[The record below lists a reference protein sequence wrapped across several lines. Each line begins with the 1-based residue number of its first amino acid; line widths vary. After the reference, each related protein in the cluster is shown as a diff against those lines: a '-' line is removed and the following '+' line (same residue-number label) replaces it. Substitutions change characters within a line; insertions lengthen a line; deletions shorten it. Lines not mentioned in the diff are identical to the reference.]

1 MELIKLMPAQILS
14 VERLESATGRQL
26 LNLPPGGGKTLTT
39 LYYLTKHDVKKA
51 LIVCPASL
59 LGTWSA
65 EAKKWGLP
73 EPIEFRGDKK
83 QRDFIMGL
91 FRNNFDAAWLVV
103 GYEMFLREVKKLS
116 AIKWDAMVCDE
127 SQKIKSPTAKVSK
140 QVRKLSQTI
149 PSCILLSGTP
159 IVNGWQDIWSQVETV
174 HVGSL
179 YGSWWTFRQVHAV
192 MPIPNIPMIKGWRD
206 VDKIKEKIKP
216 YVFTIPK
223 EMVRKDLPPVSVV
236 DVNVP
241 LSAEESRAYKQIR
254 DEFLLELDG
263 QEVLTVAN
271 ALVKVGRLRQTANGL
286 FTFGKDESSKSDA
299 LGALLDTLGDEKV
312 IIFSMYAQTIR
323 YLQQKLRCK
332 HVITGDS
339 TDRDAILND
348 WRKNGTMLLG
358 TAALG
363 TGLNL
368 QDAHY
373 VIQFDL
379 PFTAAEEEQR
389 IARAWRTGQ
398 HNPVTVY
405 NLMAED
411 TIDYGIRRLIEKK
424 RLIME
429 ELSRATAA
437 MTDEERK
444 KLIEKSKITL
454 ADIIELV

>member
-1 MELIKLMPAQILS
+1 MPHQLS
-14 VERLESATGRQL
+14 AIERLEAAAGRQL
-26 LNLPPGGGKTLTT
+26 LNLCPGAGKTLTT
-39 LYYLTKHDVKKA
+39 LTYLAKHDKKKV

-65 EAKKWGLP
+65 EAEKWGLP

-83 QRDFIMGL
+83 QRDFILGI
-91 FRNNFDAAWLVV
+91 FHNHFDAAWLVV

-116 AIKWDAMVCDE
+116 EIKWDVLVCDE

-140 QVRKLSQTI
+140 QIRKLAHTV
-149 PSCILLSGTP
+149 PGCILLSGTP
-159 IVNGWQDIWSQVETV
+159 LVNGWQDMWSQVETV
-174 HVGSL
+174 KPGSL

-223 EMVRKDLPPVSVV
+223 ELVQNNLPPVSVV

-271 ALVKVGRLRQTANGL
+271 ALVKVGRLRQAANGL
-286 FTFGKDESSKSDA
+286 FAFGKDESSKSDA

-312 IIFSMYAQTIR
+312 IVFSMYAQSIR

-332 HVITGDS
+332 HVITGD
-339 TDRDAILND
+339 TTNRDDILND
-348 WRKNGTMLLG
+348 WRKNGTVLLG
-358 TAALG
+358 TQSISS
-363 TGLNL
+363 GLNL

-373 VIQFDL
+373 VVQFD
-379 PFTAAEEEQR
+379 PPWTRAEEDQR

-398 HNPVTVY
+398 KNPVTVY
-405 NLMAED
+405 NLLAED
-411 TIDYGIRRLIEKK
+411 TIDYSIRRLI
-424 RLIME
+424 
-429 ELSRATAA
+429 SRKGQTA
-437 MTDEERK
+437 DEMA
-444 KLIEKSKITL
+444 SYTM